1 MWLLGLPEPVRL
13 RGRSRLDSSAPAAA
27 QPAVHPP
34 PWGSSPPPVQV
45 KSKDSLK
52 ITTCTGINL
61 SNLKANNKN
70 RNFYHRYIKAS
81 HEKFSMKKSF
91 YSTSKFNIVKQC
103 CGVAPIRLLWALVGR
118 EFKKSLHSSI
128 IRQSS
133 SNSIFI
139 LTKSG
144 GRFRLLL
151 STVIMFAAAVGNM
164 TKI

>member
-1 MWLLGLPEPVRL
+1 
-13 RGRSRLDSSAPAAA
+13 
-27 QPAVHPP
+27 
-34 PWGSSPPPVQV
+34 
-45 KSKDSLK
+45 
-52 ITTCTGINL
+52 
-61 SNLKANNKN
+61 
-70 RNFYHRYIKAS
+70 
-81 HEKFSMKKSF
+81 MKKSF

-133 SNSIFI
+133 SNSSFI

-164 TKI
+164 TKFKNLINSNGTCGSGLGVGAGWGVGHTPTVMGVDRKPPSPRAERRLYQCCDFVHSLLNTFCYDVM